1 MARNNSFG
9 FTVCIVLTLL
19 CTFIS
24 ATPVEK
30 AAAAH
35 ISQAPHIAQRD
46 VVTVTKDA
54 GLISAQQINAPYYD
68 PQCQVGGCTFSYE
81 VSDKM
86 MLSMKAR
93 NSTSNALQ
101 SVSLFYWPSSAPN
114 TACLATLA
122 DPPVLTPPAGLL
134 MYVAAQS

>member
-1 MARNNSFG
+1 MTRNNSFG

-35 ISQAPHIAQRD
+35 ISQAPQIAARD

-54 GLISAQQINAPYYD
+54 GLQTAEQINAPFYD

-81 VSDKM
+81 ASGNIL
-86 MLSMKAR
+86 LSMKVR
-93 NSTSNALQ
+93 NSTSN
-101 SVSLFYWPSSAPN
+101 
-114 TACLATLA
+114 
-122 DPPVLTPPAGLL
+122 GL
-134 MYVAAQS
+134 